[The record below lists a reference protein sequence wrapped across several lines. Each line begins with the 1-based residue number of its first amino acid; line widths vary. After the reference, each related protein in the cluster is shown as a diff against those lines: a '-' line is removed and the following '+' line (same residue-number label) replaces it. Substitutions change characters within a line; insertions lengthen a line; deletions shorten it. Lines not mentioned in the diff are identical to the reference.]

1 MPHAN
6 NQESFVVEAPE
17 FLPGPPARIAFS
29 FRLAGHRFTETLSIA
44 DSVSL
49 PAASNA
55 FNRVMDLTAA
65 VLGVSYFKLKAPEH
79 IDLSALDLPHSVE
92 PFLLDVY
99 ENGLGEFYARNNLNR
114 FGRIRITGLTR
125 DTTPIEPP
133 SLARRHLLLI
143 GGGKDSLASAGI
155 LERAGATYTP
165 FAVNPKGPI
174 LGSFDRLMGTPL
186 SVRRMLDSQMLRLRT
201 EPGFYDGHVP
211 STAINTMIAAL
222 MALCTGHDRVVLSN
236 ERSASEGNVEHD
248 GRVANHQHSK
258 SLAFENLI
266 RQTLADATGGAL
278 EAFSLLRPF
287 SEARIAA
294 LFARDTRF
302 DTVFSSCNRNFTIA
316 PHDGPLWCGECPKC
330 QFVGLVLATAM
341 PPERLIGIMAT
352 NVLDRPDLT
361 EAFRQ
366 LSGLSGHKPWECV
379 GEIREAGACL
389 WRLST
394 DANWKDAHTVST
406 LRPELESFYG
416 ADTLTS
422 EWQDLMAPAADH
434 NIPSDLIKDLR
445 DHAA

>member
-1 MPHAN
+1 MPRATD
-6 NQESFVVEAPE
+6 QDSFIVETPE
-17 FLPGPPARIAFS
+17 ILAGSQARIAFS
-29 FRLAGHRFTETLSIA
+29 FRLAGHRFTETLSFA
-44 DSVSL
+44 DTISL
-49 PAASNA
+49 PMACAA
-55 FNRVMDLTAA
+55 FDRVLTLTAA

-79 IDLSALDLPHSVE
+79 VDLSALNLPHSAE

-114 FGRIRITGLTR
+114 FGRIRITGLTGN
-125 DTTPIEPP
+125 TPLIDNP

-155 LERAGATYTP
+155 LERAGAAYTP

-186 SVRRMLDSQMLRLRT
+186 SIRRTLDPEMLRLRT

-222 MALCTGHDRVVLSN
+222 VALSTGHDRIVLSN

-266 RQTLADATGGAL
+266 RSTLSEATGGAL
-278 EAFSLLRPF
+278 DAFSLLRPF
-287 SEARIAA
+287 SEARIAS

-302 DTVFSSCNRNFTIA
+302 DSVFSSCNRNFTIK
-316 PHDGPLWCGECPKC
+316 PHEGPLWCGTCPKC

-341 PPERLIGIMAT
+341 PPKRLTGIMTT

-361 EAFRQ
+361 EAFRH

-379 GEIREAGACL
+379 GEIREAAACL
-389 WRLST
+389 WRLSS
-394 DANWKDAHTVST
+394 DDEWQDAHSVRA
-406 LRPELESFYG
+406 LKPELESFYG
-416 ADTLTS
+416 ADTLAA
-422 EWQDLMAPAADH
+422 EWRDLMAPAADH
-434 NIPSDLIKDLR
+434 NIPADLFKELK